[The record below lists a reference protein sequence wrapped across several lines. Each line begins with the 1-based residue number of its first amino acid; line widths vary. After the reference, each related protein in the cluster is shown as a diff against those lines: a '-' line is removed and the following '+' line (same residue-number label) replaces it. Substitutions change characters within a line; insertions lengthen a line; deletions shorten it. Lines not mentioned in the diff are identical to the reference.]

1 VNSVSML
8 HMNRLRG
15 KLFRSEKGQA
25 VAEYAVMLILLLS
38 FAWIARDVGYKA
50 KLLFQWVVTNAF

>member
-1 VNSVSML
+1 ML